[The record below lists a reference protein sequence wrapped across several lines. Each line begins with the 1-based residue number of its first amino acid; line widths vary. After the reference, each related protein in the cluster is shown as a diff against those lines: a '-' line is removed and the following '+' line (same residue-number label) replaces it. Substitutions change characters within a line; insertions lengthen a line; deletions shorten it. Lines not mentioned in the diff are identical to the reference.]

1 MLIIYDHK
9 QKVIIFGIFTNK
21 YIANM
26 VNSGLKKI
34 ISTDKVFDRI
44 EEITRIDP
52 KNYDVS

>member
-9 QKVIIFGIFTNK
+9 HEVIIFGIFTNK

-26 VNSGLKKI
+26 VNNGLKKI
-34 ISTDKVFDRI
+34 ISVDKVFDRI